1 VKQVRQGHITASS
14 EPVHT
19 LLTFCCAR
27 YCAHVV
33 GIGTQAGPPGPMTE
47 AEAEVEVAL
56 VLSRSIDKLRAALL
70 FDLTSVS
77 LSGYRSDWV
86 RM

>member
-1 VKQVRQGHITASS
+1 MRSSMSVCKASKVDANLAAPL

-33 GIGTQAGPPGPMTE
+33 GIGSQAGPSGLSGPMTE
-47 AEAEVEVAL
+47 AEAEVEVAPI
-56 VLSRSIDKLRAALL
+56 LSRSID
-70 FDLTSVS
+70 
-77 LSGYRSDWV
+77 
-86 RM
+86 